1 MQREAKITQSNLL
14 ILPEIVFGI
23 SRKGGIVERAIW
35 RIKVDKI
42 PIASV
47 DFAEVPHAN
56 VDVLQRR
63 VASPQYLR
71 LAYRRVLVATHRN
84 IELAFGVHAPKA
96 VVAGLVE
103 VDETRRY
110 LDAVVEIVLT
120 SEVVVV
126 FLAVILGV
134 NPELGDERFGVA
146 LDDLIGVDEIK
157 INIT

>member
-1 MQREAKITQSNLL
+1 MVR
-14 ILPEIVFGI
+14 
-23 SRKGGIVERAIW
+23 
-35 RIKVDKI
+35 RIKINEVARTSRCFPKI
-42 PIASV
+42 AQR
-47 DFAEVPHAN
+47 DFNALKRKVARTQIVMLAN
-56 VDVLQRR
+56 GRI
-63 VASPQYLR
+63 LR
-71 LAYRRVLVATHRN
+71 TAHRH

-126 FLAVILGV
+126 FLAVLLGV